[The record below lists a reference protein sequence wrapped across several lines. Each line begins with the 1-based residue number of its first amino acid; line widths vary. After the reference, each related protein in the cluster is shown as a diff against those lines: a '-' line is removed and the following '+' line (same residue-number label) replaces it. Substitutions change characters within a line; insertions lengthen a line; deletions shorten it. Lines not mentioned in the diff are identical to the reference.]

1 MVNQAQIVK
10 NIQTDTAN
18 NMTTNFEHEEELIT
32 NRKYSQRSSGQ
43 DGDNQQENEEEDMEN
58 PNNQAL
64 ISMGKERLSS
74 EPIEILVID
83 DATNFH

>member
-1 MVNQAQIVK
+1 MVNQAQIVL
-10 NIQTDTAN
+10 NIQTDAVN
-18 NMTTNFEHEEELIT
+18 NMTTNFDHEEEFRT
-32 NRKYSQRSSGQ
+32 NRKYSQHSSGQ
-43 DGDNQQENEEEDMEN
+43 DGDNQQENEEEYMEN

-74 EPIEILVID
+74 EPIEILEID